1 MIFFSWIRSLFTS
14 KVETVYTACE
24 SCGRVLTPNFY
35 SLDSYGVVC
44 DVCLREGEM
53 AMQPKD
59 EFPKLGKHEPE
70 EVEPREDFS
79 KFDEVV
85 VVPIAGA
92 KIIPVHEPIK
102 ECSHCHIGYP
112 ATTEYFF
119 KRKGTKDGL
128 QYYCKSCK
136 RLASKI
142 SRAKKAKAR
151 SHKGN

>member
-14 KVETVYTACE
+14 KVYYGNCTN
-24 SCGRVLTPNFY
+24 CGRSLTSTLY
-35 SLDSYGVVC
+35 SLEDAVC
-44 DVCLREGEM
+44 NVCIEKGIKAIL
-53 AMQPKD
+53 PKD

-79 KFDEVV
+79 KFDEV

-128 QYYCKSCK
+128 QYYCKRCK
-136 RLASKI
+136 AEASRI

-151 SHKGN
+151 SHKGS